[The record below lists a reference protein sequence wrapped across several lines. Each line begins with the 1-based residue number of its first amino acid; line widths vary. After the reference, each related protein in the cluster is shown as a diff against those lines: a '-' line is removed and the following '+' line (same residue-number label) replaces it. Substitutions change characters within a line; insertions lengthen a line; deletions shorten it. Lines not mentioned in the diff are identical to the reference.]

1 MLLAITEALAEQEL
15 HLAYLVCLQHT
26 QVAVVVA
33 DIPKQ
38 VVLVVQA
45 GEVLVATMETLYQPT
60 A

>member
-1 MLLAITEALAEQEL
+1 MLLAITEALVGREL

-26 QVAVVVA
+26 QVAVA
-33 DIPKQ
+33 AAAIPKQ
-38 VVLVVQA
+38 VVLVAQA